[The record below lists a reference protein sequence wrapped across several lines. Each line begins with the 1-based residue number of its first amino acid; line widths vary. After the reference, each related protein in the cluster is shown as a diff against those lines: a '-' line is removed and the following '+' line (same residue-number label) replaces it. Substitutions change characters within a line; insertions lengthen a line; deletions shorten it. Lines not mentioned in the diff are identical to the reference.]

1 MNTYEKQPMTEQLT
15 KYTKTVVFS
24 DDNNNRNSRH
34 TNNNYREEATEFE
47 LKKNTNSN
55 KHANNNY
62 LIKTTSRG
70 SSNMTGISNGLTSAI
85 GTPLSI
91 ANANNNLPKPVLIST
106 FNSNKFNPNLNSNV
120 SNSNSNHNI
129 NESHSNNLNNLKNEN
144 SLIKNDRIK
153 SSQLAR
159 SVTMKYTK
167 SHFDN
172 TNTFT
177 GNINQQILTLGNGL
191 TTANAIN
198 ANSNGNIN
206 ASNNSGLTYLYN
218 QNRKMPNSSSLQQQL
233 LQNQKQQQLIIDLSN
248 PKKEY
253 YNSLHRSTSIS
264 LGREKSSLSNYFS
277 TVNSNEYSF
286 RLVISFHKIFLF
298 INRFR

>member
-1 MNTYEKQPMTEQLT
+1 MVMNTYENQPMTEQLT

-24 DDNNNRNSRH
+24 DDNNNISSHHNK
-34 TNNNYREEATEFE
+34 NFEKGVTELD
-47 LKKNTNSN
+47 LKKATHSN
-55 KHANNNY
+55 RQGSNNY

-85 GTPLSI
+85 GTPLSL

-120 SNSNSNHNI
+120 HNSNSNINI
-129 NESHSNNLNNLKNEN
+129 SESHGSNLNSFKNEN
-144 SLIKNDRIK
+144 SLLKNDRIK
-153 SSQLAR
+153 SSQLTR

-177 GNINQQILTLGNGL
+177 GNTNQQLLNLGNGL
-191 TTANAIN
+191 SAANV
-198 ANSNGNIN
+198 SNGNIN
-206 ASNNSGLTYLYN
+206 GSVNASTSSGLNYLYG
-218 QNRKMPNSSSLQQQL
+218 QNRKTANPTSLQQQL
-233 LQNQKQQQLIIDLSN
+233 LQNQKQQQLIIDLTN

-277 TVNSNEYSF
+277 TVNSNKYFF
-286 RLVISFHKIFLF
+286 RS
-298 INRFR
+298 

>member
-1 MNTYEKQPMTEQLT
+1 MNTYENQPMTEQLT

-24 DDNNNRNSRH
+24 DDNNKINSH
-34 TNNNYREEATEFE
+34 QNSNYQEEATG
-47 LKKNTNSN
+47 LKKATNSN
-55 KHANNNY
+55 RQANNNY

-85 GTPLSI
+85 GTPISL

-106 FNSNKFNPNLNSNV
+106 FNSNKFNPSSNNNVININSN
-120 SNSNSNHNI
+120 NNI
-129 NESHSNNLNNLKNEN
+129 NESHGNNLNNFRNEN
-144 SLIKNDRIK
+144 SLTKNDRIK

-177 GNINQQILTLGNGL
+177 GNINQQFLSLGNGL
-191 TTANAIN
+191 TTLNPN
-198 ANSNGNIN
+198 NVNSNMNG
-206 ASNNSGLTYLYN
+206 SNNSGLNLLYS
-218 QNRKMPNSSSLQQQL
+218 QNRKIPNSSSLQQQL
-233 LQNQKQQQLIIDLSN
+233 LQNQKQQQVIIDLSN

-253 YNSLHRSTSIS
+253 YNSLHRSTSIN

-277 TVNSNEYSF
+277 TVNSNKLLLKF
-286 RLVISFHKIFLF
+286 IKLLFLLKIFL
-298 INRFR
+298 